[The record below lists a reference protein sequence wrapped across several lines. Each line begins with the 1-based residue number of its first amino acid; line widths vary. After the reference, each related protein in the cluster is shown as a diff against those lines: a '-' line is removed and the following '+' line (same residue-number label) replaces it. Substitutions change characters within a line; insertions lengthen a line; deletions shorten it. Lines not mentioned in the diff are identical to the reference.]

1 MAYKVLSF
9 IAIETGLWHIERH
22 LMQRYGIDTARQD
35 MYPLSWYVNTGRAS
49 TGWIRQLLSCKPFMI
64 ARKLHQGGSIDEVI
78 ERVKDYVSKNSN

>member
-1 MAYKVLSF
+1 MKPKALSF

-22 LMQRYGIDTARQD
+22 LMQRYGIDTARQE

-49 TGWIRQLLSCKPFMI
+49 AGWIRQLLSCKPFMI

-78 ERVKDYVSKNSN
+78 ARVKKYVSENSN